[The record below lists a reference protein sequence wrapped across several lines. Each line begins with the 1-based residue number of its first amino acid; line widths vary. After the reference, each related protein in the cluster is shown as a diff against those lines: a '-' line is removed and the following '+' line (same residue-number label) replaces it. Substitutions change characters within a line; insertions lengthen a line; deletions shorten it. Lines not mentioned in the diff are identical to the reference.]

1 MLSSH
6 PALTMAQSKAVA
18 EAFDT
23 DPGARTPQAM
33 KDTTA
38 TAVTVKTIRS
48 SPKRLRW
55 SSTSMPRTRPG
66 CRSWGYS
73 GWGGTVAHLSA
84 ARFQAVRQ

>member
-48 SPKRLRW
+48 SPKRLR
-55 SSTSMPRTRPG
+55 
-66 CRSWGYS
+66 
-73 GWGGTVAHLSA
+73 
-84 ARFQAVRQ
+84 